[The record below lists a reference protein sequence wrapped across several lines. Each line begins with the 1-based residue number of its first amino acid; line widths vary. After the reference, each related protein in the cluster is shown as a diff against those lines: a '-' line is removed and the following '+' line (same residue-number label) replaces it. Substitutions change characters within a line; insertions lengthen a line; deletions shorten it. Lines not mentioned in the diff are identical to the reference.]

1 MYSKPSNSYYSKAK
15 KPVFSFGLVIFLVVT
30 LLLAACSSDTS
41 QTEQAVTEPVGSEDV
56 QQPQTPADA
65 SIALV
70 NTTWVLV
77 GYGEAANPTVV
88 EDGTLVTVF
97 FAPDGSL
104 NGSGGCN
111 TYNTSYQVDGD
122 LLTVASPIASTMMTC
137 EKGGE
142 QETIYLAALQ
152 GAQSYQI
159 TEGGDLNIKF
169 DSGAGYEEV
178 LTYIQERAP
187 LEGTM
192 WTLVSMGPADN
203 PQPPVAGAN
212 FTAQFLRDP
221 NFPTGALVGGTGCN
235 DYRASY
241 YASQNQ
247 IKINLPGATVNTECP
262 AGLPEQEQAYYQAL
276 YAARSYRIV
285 SLTMQIFYGDQVLN
299 FAVGGTPTPAAT
311 EPPTAGE
318 LAPLNATNWW
328 LKSIGTAPLIPGTE
342 ITAEFAINPDGVT
355 GTISGFSGCNN
366 YTGDITGVFT
376 VINIVPTQ
384 SACDQAVMDQET
396 TYLSALGTSNSI
408 TYDPVQLLINSQFG
422 VLGYGNTPEPAPP
435 IPTEAPVQPTVTS
448 EAPVPVVII
457 SASPD
462 PSFAGGTTFFD
473 GSQSYSGVDIASYS
487 WDFGDGIG
495 TAEGATVE
503 YAYSVAGDY
512 IVTLTVQDTNGQT
525 AAGQYPIT
533 VQ

>member
-1 MYSKPSNSYYSKAK
+1 MYSKPSNSHTVRTK
-15 KPVFSFGLVIFLVVT
+15 KPVLSFGLVIFLVAI
-30 LLLAACSSDTS
+30 LLLTACSSETS

-56 QQPQTPADA
+56 QQPQAPADA
-65 SIALV
+65 NLGLV

-97 FAPDGSL
+97 FLPDGSL

-111 TYNTSYQVDGD
+111 TYNTSYQVNGD
-122 LLTVASPIASTMMTC
+122 QLTIASPIASTMMAC

-142 QETIYLAALQ
+142 QETVYLAALQ
-152 GAQSYQI
+152 QAKSYQI
-159 TEGGDLNIKF
+159 TEQGNLNIKY

-178 LTYIQERAP
+178 LTYIHERAP

-192 WTLVSMGPADN
+192 WTLISMGPADN
-203 PQPPVAGAN
+203 LQPPVAGAN

-221 NFPTGALVGGTGCN
+221 NFPTGALVGGTGCS
-235 DYRASY
+235 DYRSSY
-241 YASQNQ
+241 YASQNE
-247 IKINLPGATVNTECP
+247 IKINLPGATANTECP

-276 YAARSYRIV
+276 NTARSYRIV
-285 SLTMQIFYGDQVLN
+285 SQTMQIFYGDQVLN
-299 FAVGGTPTPAAT
+299 FAVGGTPAPAAT
-311 EPPTAGE
+311 ETPTAGE
-318 LAPLNATNWW
+318 LAPLNATKWW
-328 LKSIGTAPLIPGTE
+328 LNSIDTVPLIPGTE

-366 YTGDITGVFT
+366 YTGDVTGVFT
-376 VINIVPTQ
+376 VINIIPTQ

-408 TYDPVQLLINSQFG
+408 TYDPVQLLVNTQFG

-435 IPTEAPVQPTVTS
+435 IPTEAPVQPTETS
-448 EAPVPVVII
+448 EAPVVII

-462 PSFAGGTTFFD
+462 PTTVAGTTIFD
-473 GSQSYSGVDIASYS
+473 GSQSYSGVDIVSYT
-487 WDFGDGIG
+487 WDFGDGVG
-495 TAEGATVE
+495 AAEGAAVE
-503 YAYSVAGDY
+503 YVYQAAGVY
-512 IVTLTVQDTNGQT
+512 NVTLTVQDSNGQL

-533 VQ
+533 VE